1 MKNLTKNM
9 AQALGKLNPHLVF
22 GLMLFFVLL
31 LAFEGWI
38 LLLRK
43 PYTEYQQILSTRES
57 LTASLRQM
65 PDQSSELDRITAELK
80 QLSEKLSGELR
91 LPASDDKMA
100 ASLMEALDHS
110 AGLHNVTLAS
120 LKPKERKQ
128 VSVFEE
134 VSFEVSAKGSYLH
147 LCAWMLDFANTLGNS
162 ATVTEFDMKTADEGK
177 QVTLSMNIALYRPLR
192 LNEVPK

>member
-1 MKNLTKNM
+1 MMKK
-9 AQALGKLNPHLVF
+9 AVQALSKMDPRLVV
-22 GLMLFFVLL
+22 GVMLLIVAF
-31 LAFEGWI
+31 LAIEGWM

-57 LTASLRQM
+57 LSSSLRQS
-65 PDQSSELDRITAELK
+65 PNQLNELDSLANELK

-110 AGLHNVTLAS
+110 ASLHSVVLAS
-120 LKPKERKQ
+120 VKPKERKP

-147 LCAWMLDFANTLGNS
+147 LSAWMLDFAKTLGSN
-162 ATVTEFDMKTADEGK
+162 ATVTEFDMKSADEGK
-177 QVTLSMNIALYRPLR
+177 QVALSLNIALYRPLR
-192 LNEVPK
+192 LNEVIK

>member
-1 MKNLTKNM
+1 MMKNIV
-9 AQALGKLNPHLVF
+9 QALSKLNPRLVF
-22 GLMLFFVLL
+22 GLMLLFVILP
-31 LAFEGWI
+31 AFEGWV

-43 PYTEYQQILSTRES
+43 PYAEYQQILATRES
-57 LTASLRQM
+57 LVISLRQA
-65 PDQSSELDRITAELK
+65 PDQSSELGKIAAELQ

-110 AGLHNVTLAS
+110 ARLHNVTLAS

-134 VSFEVSAKGSYLH
+134 VSFEISAKGSYLH
-147 LCAWMLDFANTLGNS
+147 LCAWMLDFAKTLGNS
-162 ATVTEFDMKTADEGK
+162 ATVTEFDMKTVDEGK

-192 LNEVPK
+192 LNEVAK

>member
-1 MKNLTKNM
+1 MIKNVVNTLN
-9 AQALGKLNPHLVF
+9 KLNPRIVF
-22 GLMLFFVLL
+22 GFMLVFVLL

-43 PYTEYQQILSTRES
+43 PYAEYQQILSTRES
-57 LTASLRQM
+57 LTASLQQT
-65 PDQSSELDRITAELK
+65 PNQSSELGQITAELK

-110 AGLHNVTLAS
+110 ARLHSINLAS

-134 VSFEVSAKGSYLH
+134 VSFEVSAKGSYLE
-147 LCAWMLDFANTLGNS
+147 LCTWMLDFAKTLGNS
-162 ATVTEFDMKTADEGK
+162 ATVTEFEMKTANEGK
-177 QVTLSMNIALYRPLR
+177 QVELSMNIALYRPLR
-192 LNEVPK
+192 SNEVEK

>member
-1 MKNLTKNM
+1 MMTKTI
-9 AQALGKLNPHLVF
+9 QALGKLNPRLVY
-22 GLMLFFVLL
+22 GLMLLVIGL

-43 PYTEYQQILSTRES
+43 PYAEYQQILSTRES
-57 LTASLRQM
+57 LSSSLRQS
-65 PDQSSELDRITAELK
+65 PDQLSELDKLANELK
-80 QLSEKLSGELR
+80 SLSEKLSGELR

-110 AGLHNVTLAS
+110 ASTHGVMLAS
-120 LKPKERKQ
+120 VKPKERKQ

-147 LCAWMLDFANTLGNS
+147 LCAWMLDFAKTLGNN
-162 ATVTEFDMKTADEGK
+162 ATVTEFDMKSAEEGK
-177 QVTLSMNIALYRPLR
+177 QVALSLNIALYRPLR
-192 LNEVPK
+192 LHEVAK

>member
-1 MKNLTKNM
+1 MMSNIVQTL
-9 AQALGKLNPHLVF
+9 AKLNPRLVF

-43 PYTEYQQILSTRES
+43 PYTEYRQILSTRES
-57 LTASLRQM
+57 LTASLQQT
-65 PDQSSELDRITAELK
+65 PNQSNELGQIAAELK

-110 AGLHNVTLAS
+110 ARLHSVTLAS

-134 VSFEVSAKGSYLH
+134 VSFEVSAKGSYLQ
-147 LCAWMLDFANTLGNS
+147 LCEWMLDFSKTLGNS
-162 ATVTEFDMKTADEGK
+162 ATVTEFEMKTADEGK
-177 QVTLSMNIALYRPLR
+177 QVTLSLNIALYRPLR
-192 LNEVPK
+192 LNEVSK

>member
-1 MKNLTKNM
+1 MMSNIV
-9 AQALGKLNPHLVF
+9 QALAKLNPRLVF

-43 PYTEYQQILSTRES
+43 PFTEYRQILSTRES
-57 LTASLRQM
+57 LTASLQQT
-65 PDQSSELDRITAELK
+65 PNQSNELGQIAAELK

-110 AGLHNVTLAS
+110 ARLHSVTLAS

-134 VSFEVSAKGSYLH
+134 VSFEVSAKGSYLQ
-147 LCAWMLDFANTLGNS
+147 LCEWMLDFSKTLGNS
-162 ATVTEFDMKTADEGK
+162 ATVTEFEMKTADEGK
-177 QVTLSMNIALYRPLR
+177 QVTLSLNIALYRPLR
-192 LNEVPK
+192 LNEVSK

>member
-1 MKNLTKNM
+1 MMQNVV
-9 AQALGKLNPHLVF
+9 QALNKLNPRIVF

-43 PYTEYQQILSTRES
+43 PYAEYQQILSTRES
-57 LTASLRQM
+57 LTASLQQT
-65 PDQSSELDRITAELK
+65 PNQSGELGQITAELK

-110 AGLHNVTLAS
+110 ARLHEISLAS

-128 VSVFEE
+128 VSMFEE
-134 VSFEVSAKGSYLH
+134 VSFEVSAKGSYLQ
-147 LCAWMLDFANTLGNS
+147 LCTWMLDFAKTLGNS
-162 ATVTEFDMKTADEGK
+162 ATVTEFEMKTANEGK
-177 QVTLSMNIALYRPLR
+177 QVELSMNIALYRPLR
-192 LNEVPK
+192 LNEVAK